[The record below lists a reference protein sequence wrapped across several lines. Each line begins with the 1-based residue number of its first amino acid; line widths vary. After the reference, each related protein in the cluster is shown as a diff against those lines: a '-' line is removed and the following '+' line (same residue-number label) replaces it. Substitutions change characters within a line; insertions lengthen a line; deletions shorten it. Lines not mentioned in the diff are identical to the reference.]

1 MKAASL
7 QLAQLSEVC
16 DVIAGQHIEAALYDS
31 DSSRIPYLTGPADFG
46 DKYPAVSKWTAHP
59 KVFATKDDV
68 LLTVK
73 GAGVGK
79 SNYGCDA
86 AIGRQLMALRAHKG
100 KLAQSYLFAFIRF
113 IEPAINR
120 MAEGATVPGI
130 GKDHVFG
137 IKIPLPSVPEQRRI
151 ADILDRA
158 DALRAKRRAAL
169 ARLDEL
175 TQAIFVE
182 MFGDPTKHGWPIAK
196 IADIVDDTR
205 GGIRT
210 GPFGSQLLHSEFVDS
225 GVAVLG
231 IDNAVANEFRWSERR
246 FVTKEKYRDLERY
259 TVFSGDVL
267 ITIMG
272 TCGRCAVVP
281 EDIPLAINTKHI
293 CCITTNRSKCL
304 PDFLHTYFLQH
315 PMARDYLA
323 RTAKGA
329 IMDGLNMGL
338 IKEMPIPLVPVAI
351 QWDFINHLSRIR
363 LLRDRARSA
372 QGISDALFASLQDRA
387 FRGAL

>member
-46 DKYPAVSKWTAHP
+46 DKYPVVSKWTAHP

-158 DALRAKRRAAL
+158 DALRAKRRTAL

-182 MFGDPTKHGWPIAK
+182 MFGDPVSNPKGWPTKPFEEVCPTRLGKMLDQKKQSGKHARKYIRNANVQWFCVETSEVYEMDFDQEDRERFRLHKGDLLICEGGEPGRAAIWQSELSECYYQKAVHRGQPNVKLATAEYLVHMFWFLSKGGGLKDHITSATIAHL
-196 IADIVDDTR
+196 T
-205 GGIRT
+205 
-210 GPFGSQLLHSEFVDS
+210 SEKLR
-225 GVAVLG
+225 A
-231 IDNAVANEFRWSERR
+231 I
-246 FVTKEKYRDLERY
+246 K
-259 TVFSGDVL
+259 
-267 ITIMG
+267 
-272 TCGRCAVVP
+272 VP
-281 EDIPLAINTKHI
+281 LPPLAKQQQF
-293 CCITTNRSKCL
+293 S
-304 PDFLHTYFLQH
+304 DQ
-315 PMARDYLA
+315 LA
-323 RTAKGA
+323 A
-329 IMDGLNMGL
+329 L
-338 IKEMPIPLVPVAI
+338 
-351 QWDFINHLSRIR
+351 
-363 LLRDRARSA
+363 DRVRVTHQRATS
-372 QGISDALFASLQDRA
+372 GIDALFASLQDRA